1 MKTARLLT
9 ILGWVVAG
17 GSTAVAQ
24 VDIPRNPVVR
34 PGTAGGFKGRST
46 GNHVDPGATITEKP
60 ENVRYVTHVVLF
72 DYRMWSNSEGKPL
85 EAKLIGFEDL
95 VVEAPKG
102 TEPKMPAPPA
112 RPTVI
117 KDGKV
122 RLLVNNKPAIVPMD
136 KLSVGDQEFVK
147 DIDAA
152 IARKQQK

>member
-1 MKTARLLT
+1 MKTARLLA
-9 ILGWVVAG
+9 ILGFICG
-17 GSTAVAQ
+17 GTAMAQ

-34 PGTAGGFKGRST
+34 PGTPGGFKGRST
-46 GNHVDPGATITEKP
+46 GSNLDPGASVVVPEKAAT
-60 ENVRYVTHVVLF
+60 VRYVTHVVLF

-85 EAKLIGFEDL
+85 EAKLIAFEDL

-102 TEPKMPAPPA
+102 TEPKMPTPPE

-122 RLLVNNKPAIVPMD
+122 RLLVGDKPSIVAMD

-152 IARKQQK
+152 IARKVQK